1 MRVTSK
7 RKGRKVGRLIIL
19 FIILITIQ
27 IGFGL
32 LKNSIATLSSTPIVD
47 GEIDTSRY
55 VKLSMLLVG
64 PSSTEVIMDYRDSIA
79 GLNNKLKDS
88 INTNVEITFIPFDEM
103 SREYPQIFN
112 SKENYDVI
120 YTSSKA
126 NPGYFK
132 LVEQE
137 SFKELDDLLPI
148 YAKNIWQNIN
158 LDVWDD
164 TKYKEKIYGI
174 PLEDVKYRANS
185 FIYRG
190 DLLEKYEMEPLMS
203 LEDMEEFM
211 DNLLIDEVDI
221 TPIGI
226 NESSAIRLYD
236 MLVDLNADWIPAPG
250 LPQSSLYLVS
260 KSKDNIT
267 DILFPVFSNE
277 FMEFAK
283 EMKDWAD
290 KGYWQKEALVTD
302 SVTNGSLELGKDGSI
317 FGNIFDYSNGFD
329 NEKFK
334 FFCFGEKNQKVIKES
349 AAKNLL
355 SINADSRHA
364 ERALMVI
371 DAILNDQEFND
382 LITYGIQGEIIKN
395 IKQKEMLDYYESIS
409 IEDPYAKFTFDASAV
424 EEEIRSVVR
433 INSQYGIPILLGKA
447 GDPIAAVNEYR
458 EKLMAAG
465 IQKIID
471 AVKEQLKDFTFVY

>member
-1 MRVTSK
+1 MRRTSR
-7 RKGRKVGRLIIL
+7 RKGNGVLTII
-19 FIILITIQ
+19 IILIGIL
-27 IGFGL
+27 IGYGVL
-32 LKNSIATLSSTPIVD
+32 NKSIITSSSTPIVD

-64 PSSTEVIMDYRDSIA
+64 PSSTEAIMDYKDSIA

-290 KGYWQKEALVTD
+290 KGYWQGEALMDD
-302 SVTNGSLELGKDGSI
+302 STIMKNLDSGKGGSI
-317 FGNIFDYSNGFD
+317 LGNIFDYSNGFLD
-329 NEKFK
+329 QNLK

-355 SINADSRHA
+355 SISAESRNA

-371 DAILNDQEFND
+371 DFIMNDEEFNS
-382 LITYGIQGEIIKN
+382 LITYGIQGQIFKG

-424 EEEIRSVVR
+424 EEEINNVIR

-447 GDPIAAVNEYR
+447 GDPVTAVNKYR
-458 EKLMAAG
+458 EKLKAAG
-465 IQKIID
+465 IEKIID
-471 AVKEQLKDFTFVY
+471 AVEEQLKTSTFVY

>member
-1 MRVTSK
+1 MVK
-7 RKGRKVGRLIIL
+7 LIL
-19 FIILITIQ
+19 P
-27 IGFGL
+27 G
-32 LKNSIATLSSTPIVD
+32 
-47 GEIDTSRY
+47 Y
-55 VKLSMLLVG
+55 VKLSIFG
-64 PSSTEVIMDYRDSIA
+64 RTASTEAIMAYKDSIA
-79 GLNNKLKDS
+79 QLNNKLKDS
-88 INTNVEITFIPFDEM
+88 INANVEITYIPFDEM
-103 SREYPQIFN
+103 GREYPKIFS
-112 SKENYDVI
+112 SKETYDVV
-120 YTSSKA
+120 YASSRA
-126 NPGYFK
+126 HPGY
-132 LVEQE
+132 
-137 SFKELDDLLPI
+137 SSWRSRRIKELDELLPI
-148 YAKNIWQNIN
+148 YAKNIWANIN
-158 LDVWDD
+158 PAVWDD
-164 TKYKEKIYGI
+164 AKYKGKIYGI

-185 FIYRG
+185 FIYRE

-283 EMKDWAD
+283 EMKDWAE

-424 EEEIRSVVR
+424 EKEINNVIR

-447 GDPIAAVNEYR
+447 GDPVTAVNKYR
-458 EKLMAAG
+458 EKLKAAG
-465 IQKIID
+465 IEKIID
-471 AVKEQLKDFTFVY
+471 AVEEQLKTSTFVY

>member
-1 MRVTSK
+1 MRRTSR
-7 RKGRKVGRLIIL
+7 RKGNGVLTIIIIL
-19 FIILITIQ
+19 VGILI
-27 IGFGL
+27 GYGVL
-32 LKNSIATLSSTPIVD
+32 NKSIITSSSTPIVD

-55 VKLSMLLVG
+55 VKLSMLLAG
-64 PSSTEVIMDYRDSIA
+64 PPSTEAIMAYKDSIA
-79 GLNNKLKDS
+79 QLNNKLKDS
-88 INTNVEITFIPFDEM
+88 INANVEITYIPFDEM
-103 SREYPQIFN
+103 GREYPKIFS
-112 SKENYDVI
+112 SKETYDVV
-120 YTSSKA
+120 YASSRA
-126 NPGYFK
+126 HPGYFK
-132 LVEQE
+132 LAEQE
-137 SFKELDDLLPI
+137 NFKELDELLPI
-148 YAKNIWQNIN
+148 YAKNIWANIN
-158 LDVWDD
+158 PAVWDD
-164 TKYKEKIYGI
+164 AKYKGKIYGI

-185 FIYRG
+185 FIYRE

-424 EEEIRSVVR
+424 EEEINNVIR

-447 GDPIAAVNEYR
+447 GDPVTAVNKYR
-458 EKLMAAG
+458 EKLKAAG
-465 IQKIID
+465 IEKIID
-471 AVKEQLKDFTFVY
+471 AVEEQLKTSTFVY